1 MYIIVRSVRDRAQ
14 IAPRAATGRI
24 SELTCVKYPERS
36 RGDICQKALFC
47 KSEGNI
53 VGMMAPF
60 AMASKKFGEL
70 KA

>member
-47 KSEGNI
+47 KSEGNT